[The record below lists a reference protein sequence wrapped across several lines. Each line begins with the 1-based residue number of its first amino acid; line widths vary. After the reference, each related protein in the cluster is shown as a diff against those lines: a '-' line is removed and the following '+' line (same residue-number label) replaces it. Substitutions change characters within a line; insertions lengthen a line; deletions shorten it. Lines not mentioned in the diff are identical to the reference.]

1 MVENSAVNF
10 RRHLR
15 RLHKLGNSETSRLLK
30 LAERAMGDGVLPNAL
45 GEAYKAGTCTP
56 GIELPAIEGNRGSR
70 HKLGEEVEAN

>member
-1 MVENSAVNF
+1 
-10 RRHLR
+10 
-15 RLHKLGNSETSRLLK
+15 
-30 LAERAMGDGVLPNAL
+30 MGDGVLPNAL